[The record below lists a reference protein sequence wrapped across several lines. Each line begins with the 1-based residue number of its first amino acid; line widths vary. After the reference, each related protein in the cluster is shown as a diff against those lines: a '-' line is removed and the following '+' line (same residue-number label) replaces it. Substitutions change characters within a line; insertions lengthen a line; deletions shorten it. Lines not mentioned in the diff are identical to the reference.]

1 MATRALLKVNGIS
14 TAELAERLNVSPSTL
29 YRHLPG
35 GRGVIG

>member
-14 TAELAERLNVSPSTL
+14 MAEVAERLNVSPSTH

-35 GRGVIG
+35 GRGAVG